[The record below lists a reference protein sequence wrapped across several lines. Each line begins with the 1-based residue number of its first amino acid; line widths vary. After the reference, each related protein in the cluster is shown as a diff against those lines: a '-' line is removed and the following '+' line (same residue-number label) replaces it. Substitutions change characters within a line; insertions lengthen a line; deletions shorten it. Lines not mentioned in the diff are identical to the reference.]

1 MVLERVEATGFR
13 NLEDQA
19 VRFHPRFNLIQGE
32 NAQGKTNLLEAI
44 VVLSTLRSFRARR
57 VEELLRFGVERAR
70 LRGDVLDGGESSELE
85 VQLRR
90 GGRRSLLSGKA
101 VRVVERYLERF
112 PTVLFWPEELSIPR
126 GSPTERRRLLDR
138 AVTTVW
144 AGYLPLARD
153 YQRVLASRNR
163 TLREQGVRGAAL
175 VEVYEAQLAE
185 LGAKLCAA
193 RVRFLRG
200 FAPVFEEVFRSIS
213 RSGASG
219 KLRYRTRPELE
230 EAGGNVAS
238 LSAALASLHR
248 QLRSTD
254 LARKATSVGP
264 HSDDLEFLIDGRS
277 TRSFGSQGQ
286 LRALVLAFKL
296 AQIEDGFEKLGRYPA
311 LLLDD
316 VSSELDPRRN
326 EYLFDFIGRIPT
338 QTFLTTTLG
347 AGLPVPEDRFSF
359 HVVNGVVSAR

>member
-1 MVLERVEATGFR
+1 MVLEHLEATGFR
-13 NLEDQA
+13 NLVDQA
-19 VRFHPRFNLIQGE
+19 VHFHPRFNLIQGE

-57 VEELLRFGVERAR
+57 VEELLRFGVEHAR
-70 LRGDVLDGGESSELE
+70 VRGNVRDGEESAELE
-85 VQLRR
+85 VRLRR
-90 GGRRSLLSGKA
+90 GGRRALLSGKA
-101 VRVVERYLERF
+101 VRVMDRYLERF

-126 GSPTERRRLLDR
+126 GSPAERRHLLDR
-138 AVTTVW
+138 AVATVW
-144 AGYLPLARD
+144 AGFVPLARD

-163 TLREQGVRGAAL
+163 TLRGRGAPAL

-200 FAPVFEEVFRSIS
+200 FAPVFEAAFQAIS
-213 RSGASG
+213 RSGARGS
-219 KLRYRTRPELE
+219 LRYQTRPELE
-230 EAGGNVAS
+230 AAGGNVTA
-238 LSAALASLHR
+238 LAAALTALHR

-254 LARKATSVGP
+254 LARKLTSVGP

-296 AQIEDGFEKLGRYPA
+296 AQIEDGFAKLGRYPA

-326 EYLFDFIGRIPT
+326 EYLFDFISRIPT

-347 AGLPVPEDRFSF
+347 AGLPVPEDRSYFQ
-359 HVVNGVVSAR
+359 VVNGVVDAR